1 MEPADVRIGE
11 LTSHV
16 QAVDS
21 QGLHDPATLLALA
34 RAVAP
39 LLRELLAHESRVQRE
54 LSMHDSPLDRIERG
68 ST

>member
-16 QAVDS
+16 QAFDS
-21 QGLHDPATLLALA
+21 QGLHDPAALQALA
-34 RAVAP
+34 RALLP
-39 LLRELLAHESRVQRE
+39 LLRELLAHEARVQRE

-68 ST
+68 AS